1 MIVKFRLLLL
11 IGVTSAQN
19 RLFNKE
25 QTAECSPF
33 AFEYDVD
40 NAGQLTGKKVH
51 INEIV
56 LPVTYCM
63 VFDILLTAGG
73 AKLKET

>member
-1 MIVKFRLLLL
+1 MIVKFRFLLL
-11 IGVTSAQN
+11 IGLSSAHN

-40 NAGQLTGKKVH
+40 SAGQLTGMEVH
-51 INEIV
+51 IHEIL
-56 LPVTYCM
+56 LPVIYCM
-63 VFDILLTAGG
+63 VIDIRLTEGS
-73 AKLKET
+73 AKLKEV